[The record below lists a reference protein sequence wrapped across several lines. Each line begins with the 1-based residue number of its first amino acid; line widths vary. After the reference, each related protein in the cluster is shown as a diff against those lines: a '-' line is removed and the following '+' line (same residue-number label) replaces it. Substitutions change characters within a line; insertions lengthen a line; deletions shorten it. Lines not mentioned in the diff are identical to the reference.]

1 MSLTRVR
8 ASKNLP
14 LRRYEAEIA
23 IDTAADNVRARFATP
38 NMHQIYADKRNEA
51 ERYVTALA
59 GGGAPDLADFPY
71 LSKEIG
77 VTAETAEALAQL
89 WLFMD
94 AQWKQV
100 AAVIEQIRVGS
111 KALVRTA
118 VGADEIDAIVAQTTA
133 TLDTI
138 GDKPPQ
144 RPKPTTTTA

>member
-8 ASKNLP
+8 ASKNMP
-14 LRRYEAEIA
+14 LRRYEAEVA
-23 IDTAADNVRARFATP
+23 IDTAADRVRSRFATP
-38 NMHQIYADKRNEA
+38 NMHQIYSDKRNEA

-59 GGGAPDLADFPY
+59 AGETPDLADYPY
-71 LSKEIG
+71 LSREIG

-94 AQWKQV
+94 SQWKQV

-111 KALVRTA
+111 KAQVRA
-118 VGADEIDAIVAQTTA
+118 ANSADEIDAIVAQTTA

-144 RPKPTTTTA
+144 RPKPTAAA

>member
-1 MSLTRVR
+1 MTLTRVQ
-8 ASKNLP
+8 AAKNLP
-14 LRRYEAEIA
+14 LRRYEAETA
-23 IDTAADNVRARFATP
+23 IDTAADGVRSRFATP

-59 GGGAPDLADFPY
+59 SGETPDLADYPY

-77 VTAETAEALAQL
+77 VTAATAEALAQL

-94 AQWKQV
+94 SQWKQV

-111 KALVRTA
+111 KAQVRTA
-118 VGADEIDAIVAQTTA
+118 GSAAEIAAIVAQTTA
-133 TLDTI
+133 TLDAI

-144 RPKPTTTTA
+144 RPKPTAAA

>member
-1 MSLTRVR
+1 MPLTRVR

-14 LRRYEAEIA
+14 LRHYEAETA
-23 IDTAADNVRARFATP
+23 IDNAADRVRARFATP
-38 NMHQIYADKRNEA
+38 NMHQIYSDKRNEP

-59 GGGAPDLADFPY
+59 GGETPDLADYPY

-77 VTAETAEALAQL
+77 VTAPSAESLAQL

-94 AQWKQV
+94 SQWKQV

-111 KALVRTA
+111 KAQVRTA
-118 VGADEIDAIVAQTTA
+118 TSADEIDAIVAQTTA
-133 TLDTI
+133 ILDTI

-144 RPKPTTTTA
+144 RPKPTATA